1 MRRTDFAPL
10 APLQGLSVSWTDIL
24 LSHAQSISQ
33 NAKMSLFEALQMP
46 ISFSSIYYKSQAWAE
61 QKKGLENKF
70 KAQEIIIKQLNNVI
84 KGIGFLLK
92 R

>member
-1 MRRTDFAPL
+1 M
-10 APLQGLSVSWTDIL
+10 

>member
-33 NAKMSLFEALQMP
+33 NANMSLFEALQMP

>member
-10 APLQGLSVSWTDIL
+10 APLQGLSVSWIDIL

-33 NAKMSLFEALQMP
+33 NANMSLFEALQMP
-46 ISFSSIYYKSQAWAE
+46 ISFSNIYHKSQAWAE